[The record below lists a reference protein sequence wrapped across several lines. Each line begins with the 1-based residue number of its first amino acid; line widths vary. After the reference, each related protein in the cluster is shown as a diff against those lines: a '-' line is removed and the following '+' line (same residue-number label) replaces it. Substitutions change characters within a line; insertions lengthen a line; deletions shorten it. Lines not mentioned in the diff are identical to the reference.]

1 MKLLRIGTLLAIVAL
16 PLLASAPAMADP
28 PPTNPNISVWDFA
41 CSRGS
46 ETLAFQAAAI
56 SQNQSLAG
64 KILDGTG
71 VVHMSPGHGENNQ
84 NACNAVGIP
93 TICPLDEHGSYTAEI
108 KPWVGQSANNFGAFE
123 GRERLT
129 PYVR

>member
-1 MKLLRIGTLLAIVAL
+1 
-16 PLLASAPAMADP
+16 MADP

-64 KILDGTG
+64 HLLVGTG
-71 VVHMSPGHGENNQ
+71 VVHMVRISVNGQ
-84 NACNAVGIP
+84 IVFDIP
-93 TICPLDEHGSYTAEI
+93 
-108 KPWVGQSANNFGAFE
+108 GQS
-123 GRERLT
+123 GRPDVWSCAVAQLGPEVVLT
-129 PYVR
+129 VFLSPRG